1 MGEIQ
6 KSRRNAH
13 FRYFQN
19 REYWHRSFK
28 LHGAGDLAPGSPVS
42 EYLAAANFQVTGF
55 SGTQATRMQ
64 VAQLADITIAHAHA
78 PSGTALWPR
87 DEISRHRAALVLS
100 PNGDVSVSGAG
111 VLTRSPGIALIP
123 PGISEVEF
131 ALEQSSNELV
141 FIGMSASL
149 IADIPLPSTTDGEP
163 IDAGVVDGAFRM
175 LTALAQSARR
185 EPTGPPLRHAVAEM
199 TRSIV
204 HLMRQGSPLSQ
215 PLFDRATE
223 AILLDI
229 SNSKL
234 SADTLAPRLGVSARS
249 LQLEFQ
255 RHGTTV
261 QRHVRGLRG
270 AAATRMRRENVEIDA
285 TTLAQTFGF
294 GSKSALYR
302 ALAET
307 AGGAASSP

>member
-6 KSRRNAH
+6 KGRRNAH

-28 LHGAGDLAPGSPVS
+28 LHGAADLAPGSPMS
-42 EYLAAANFQVTGF
+42 EYLAAANFRLTGF
-55 SGTQATRMQ
+55 TEAQATRMQ
-64 VAQLADITIAHAHA
+64 VTQLADITLAHAYA
-78 PSGTALWPR
+78 PAGTAVWPR
-87 DEISRHRAALVLS
+87 DEISRHRAALVIS
-100 PNGDVSVSGAG
+100 PNGDVAVSGAG
-111 VLTRSPGIALIP
+111 VISRSPGIALIP
-123 PGISEVEF
+123 PGISEVKF
-131 ALEQSSNELV
+131 VLEQQSHELV

-163 IDAGVVDGAFRM
+163 LDSGVVDSAFRM
-175 LTALAQSARR
+175 LTALAQSARG
-185 EPTGPPLRHAVAEM
+185 EPAGPPLRHAVAEM
-199 TRSIV
+199 TRSVV
-204 HLMRQGSPLSQ
+204 HLMRQGSPMSQ

-229 SNSKL
+229 SNPKL
-234 SADTLAPRLGVSARS
+234 SAETLAPRLGVSARS
-249 LQLEFQ
+249 LQLAFQ
-255 RHGTTV
+255 QHGTTV

-270 AAATRMRRENVEIDA
+270 AAAARMRRENVEIDA

-302 ALAET
+302 ALAEAT
-307 AGGAASSP
+307 EGTIP